1 MSSSDGVQTS
11 VQIFY
16 SLSEWHTHVD
26 FKPSQVERSGLPQ
39 GLPKTAMEVLFLVI
53 KFADNLP
60 PWHRQQ
66 TSCAD
71 TALLVVN
78 CSPGP

>member
-1 MSSSDGVQTS
+1 MSA
-11 VQIFY
+11 QIFY

-26 FKPSQVERSGLPQ
+26 FRPSDVERSGLPK

-60 PWHRQQ
+60 RLHQQ
-66 TSCAD
+66 SSCAD
-71 TALLVVN
+71 TALLLVK
-78 CSPGP
+78 SSS